1 MIIRDNCEVLTNMLA
16 GAVINYLLTMIIFG
30 VSAKFA
36 IGTTAL
42 FFSVSYVRS
51 YIIRRMFRKGEVS
64 KKMKAKDK

>member
-51 YIIRRMFRKGEVS
+51 YIIRRMFRKGEGNE
-64 KKMKAKDK
+64 